1 VIGAGITA
9 YLCGIAIVR
18 TYLAEV
24 ASLVGYGL
32 LLAGIYVTSR
42 QPGQA
47 VSSVPV
53 LQGGCMKA
61 ATESLR
67 EALLRRLT
75 QNLPSDA
82 LVLCAD
88 GDDRPELIVVDRT
101 YGLVVVGIDTTGHDP
116 AAREPFSRLNRRV
129 AGLRLEVP
137 VVERFRPHRLVLFG
151 DHPDALI
158 PPARAGPLRALGFAD
173 IEQGNWLELLE
184 PRPPEP
190 ADLEALRSALAPSLV
205 FKVRSRRGVSD
216 PGRSERRQQQVA
228 LDAQQSA
235 AATIPVYDIL
245 LLSGPPG
252 SGKTLVLAGRAKY
265 LAALHPDWRIVLLC
279 YNRALVPYLC
289 SLVDG
294 LPNVGVTTFGKFS
307 HAMGHK
313 ISLDGAEHAEADL
326 AAAKAKGIKRIVD
339 ALLIDEAQDFDDAWV
354 EFALETVRPGRG
366 GTVLSGDERQALY
379 RDASR
384 RRAPVGRRVMHLQL
398 ERSYRSTRQILE
410 AAASTLA
417 DRERLSCQ
425 DALDGQPVELIWA
438 STWDDQA
445 RAAAWEIRRMIDH
458 GEREPQDIAV
468 LITQWRGTV
477 GRLRNALESAKV
489 PYIVIDRSNAVTFD
503 PRSPEVKI
511 MTVHASKGYEFDVV
525 MLLGLEALPRPPDDD
540 KDRDQE
546 ACHRGRVGFVGMTR
560 ARDQLLVTYTR
571 DTPYLDRLRR
581 CSSISA
587 STWPDD
593 YEV

>member
-1 VIGAGITA
+1 
-9 YLCGIAIVR
+9 
-18 TYLAEV
+18 
-24 ASLVGYGL
+24 
-32 LLAGIYVTSR
+32 
-42 QPGQA
+42 
-47 VSSVPV
+47 
-53 LQGGCMKA
+53 MKA
-61 ATESLR
+61 ATEPLR
-67 EALLRRLT
+67 EMLLRQLT

-88 GDDRPELIVVDRT
+88 GGDRPELIVVDRT
-101 YGLVVVGIDTTGHDP
+101 YGLVVVDIDTTGYDP
-116 AAREPFSRLNRRV
+116 AAREPFSRLNRQV
-129 AGLRLEVP
+129 ADLRLEVP

-158 PPARAGPLRALGFAD
+158 PSSRKGSARALGLAD
-173 IEQGNWLELLE
+173 IDRGNWLERLE

-190 ADLEALRSALAPSLV
+190 VDLDALRSALAPTLV
-205 FKVRSRRGVSD
+205 FRVRSRRGVSD
-216 PGRSERRQQQVA
+216 PGRSERRKEQVA

-235 AATIPVYDIL
+235 AATIPVDDIL

-265 LAALHPDWRIVLLC
+265 LAALHPDWRIAFLC
-279 YNRALVPYLC
+279 YNKALVPYLC

-307 HAMGHK
+307 YAMGYK
-313 ISLDGAEHAEADL
+313 ISLDGAEQAKADL

-339 ALLIDEAQDFDDAWV
+339 ALLIDEAQDFDDAWIG
-354 EFALETVRPGRG
+354 FALETVRLGRG

-379 RDASR
+379 RDASHPR
-384 RRAPVGRRVMHLQL
+384 VLTGRRVTHLQL

-410 AAASTLA
+410 AAASTLT
-417 DRERLSCQ
+417 DREPLACKG
-425 DALDGQPVELIWA
+425 AMDGQPVELIWA
-438 STWDDQA
+438 PTWDDQA

-458 GEREPQDIAV
+458 GMREPQDIAV

-477 GRLRNALESAKV
+477 GRLRAALESAGV
-489 PYIVIDRSNAVTFD
+489 PHLVIDRNNAAAFD
-503 PRSPEVKI
+503 PGSPEVKI

-525 MLLGLEALPRPPDDD
+525 VLFGLEALPSPTGGDQ
-540 KDRDQE
+540 DRGQRE
-546 ACHRGRVGFVGMTR
+546 PGRGSVGFVGMSR
-560 ARDQLLVTYTR
+560 ARDQLLVTYSR

-581 CSSISA
+581 CSGVAS

>member
-1 VIGAGITA
+1 
-9 YLCGIAIVR
+9 
-18 TYLAEV
+18 
-24 ASLVGYGL
+24 
-32 LLAGIYVTSR
+32 
-42 QPGQA
+42 
-47 VSSVPV
+47 
-53 LQGGCMKA
+53 MKA
-61 ATESLR
+61 ATEPLR
-67 EALLRRLT
+67 EMLLRHLT

-82 LVLCAD
+82 LVVCAD

-101 YGLVVVGIDTTGHDP
+101 YGLVVVNIDTTGYDP

-129 AGLRLEVP
+129 ADLRLEVP

-151 DHPDALI
+151 NHPGALI
-158 PPARAGPLRALGFAD
+158 PPLPSGPPRALGLAD
-173 IEQGNWLELLE
+173 IERGNWLERLE

-190 ADLEALRSALAPSLV
+190 ADLDALRSALAPALV
-205 FKVRSRRGVSD
+205 FRIRSRRGVSD

-235 AATIPVYDIL
+235 AATIPADGVL

-252 SGKTLVLAGRAKY
+252 SGKTLVLAGRARY

-279 YNRALVPYLC
+279 YNKALVPYLC

-307 HAMGHK
+307 YAMGHK
-313 ISLDGAEHAEADL
+313 ISLDSAEQAEADL
-326 AAAKAKGIKRIVD
+326 VAAKAKGIKRIVD

-354 EFALETVRPGRG
+354 NFALETVRPGRG
-366 GTVLSGDERQALY
+366 GTVLSGDDKQALY
-379 RDASR
+379 RDASHPR
-384 RRAPVGRRVMHLQL
+384 VLAGRQVTHLQL

-417 DRERLSCQ
+417 DHEPLACK

-438 STWDDQA
+438 PTWDDQA
-445 RAAAWEIRRMIDH
+445 RAAAWEIRRMIDQ
-458 GEREPQDIAV
+458 GEREPHDIAV

-477 GRLRNALESAKV
+477 GRLRSALESARV
-489 PYIVIDRSNAVTFD
+489 PYLIIDRSNAATFD

-525 MLLGLEALPRPPDDD
+525 VLFGLEALPSATDDD
-540 KDRDQE
+540 KDRDQQ
-546 ACHRGRVGFVGMTR
+546 ARHRGSVGFVGMTR

-581 CSSISA
+581 CSSVSS

>member
-1 VIGAGITA
+1 
-9 YLCGIAIVR
+9 
-18 TYLAEV
+18 
-24 ASLVGYGL
+24 
-32 LLAGIYVTSR
+32 
-42 QPGQA
+42 
-47 VSSVPV
+47 
-53 LQGGCMKA
+53 MKA
-61 ATESLR
+61 ATEPLR
-67 EALLRRLT
+67 EMLLRQMT

-88 GDDRPELIVVDRT
+88 GDDRPELIVVARP
-101 YGLVVVGIDTTGHDP
+101 YGLLVVNIDTTGYDP
-116 AAREPFSRLNRRV
+116 AAREPFSLLNRRV
-129 AGLRLEVP
+129 ADLRLEVP
-137 VVERFRPHRLVLFG
+137 PVELFRPHRLVLFSE
-151 DHPDALI
+151 HPDALI
-158 PPARAGPLRALGFAD
+158 PPSRSGPPRARGPAD
-173 IEQGNWLELLE
+173 IERGNGRERRD

-190 ADLEALRSALAPSLV
+190 ADLDALRSALAPTLV
-205 FKVRSRRGVSD
+205 FRIRSRRGVSD

-235 AATIPVYDIL
+235 AATIPVEDVL

-252 SGKTLVLAGRAKY
+252 SGKTLVLAGRARY
-265 LAALHPDWRIVLLC
+265 LAALHPDWHIVLLC
-279 YNRALVPYLC
+279 YNKALVPYLC

-307 HAMGHK
+307 YAMGHK
-313 ISLDGAEHAEADL
+313 ISLDGAEQAGADL
-326 AAAKAKGIKRIVD
+326 AAARAKGIKRVVH
-339 ALLIDEAQDFDDAWV
+339 AMLIDEAQDFDDAWIDFV
-354 EFALETVRPGRG
+354 LETVRLGRG

-384 RRAPVGRRVMHLQL
+384 PRVLTGRQVTHLKL

-410 AAASTLA
+410 AAATALA
-417 DRERLSCQ
+417 DREPLACK

-438 STWDDQA
+438 QTWDDQA
-445 RAAAWEIRRMIDH
+445 KAAAWEIRRMIDQ

-468 LITQWRGTV
+468 LITQWRGTA
-477 GRLRNALESAKV
+477 GRLRAALESAGV
-489 PYIVIDRSNAVTFD
+489 PHRVVDRNNAAAFD
-503 PRSPEVKI
+503 PGSPEVKI

-525 MLLGLEALPRPPDDD
+525 VLFGLEALPSPTGG
-540 KDRDQE
+540 DQGRGQRE
-546 ACHRGRVGFVGMTR
+546 RGRGSVGFVGMTR

-581 CSSISA
+581 CSGVSS

>member
-1 VIGAGITA
+1 
-9 YLCGIAIVR
+9 
-18 TYLAEV
+18 
-24 ASLVGYGL
+24 
-32 LLAGIYVTSR
+32 
-42 QPGQA
+42 
-47 VSSVPV
+47 
-53 LQGGCMKA
+53 MKA
-61 ATESLR
+61 ATEPLR
-67 EALLRRLT
+67 EMLLRQLT

-101 YGLVVVGIDTTGHDP
+101 YGLVVVNIDTTGYDP

-129 AGLRLEVP
+129 ADLRLEVP

-158 PPARAGPLRALGFAD
+158 PPSRTGPARALGLAD
-173 IEQGNWLELLE
+173 IKRGNWLERLE

-190 ADLEALRSALAPSLV
+190 ADLDALRLALAPSLV
-205 FKVRSRRGVSD
+205 FRIRSRRGVSD
-216 PGRSERRQQQVA
+216 PGRSERRKKQVA

-235 AATIPVYDIL
+235 AATIPVDDVL

-252 SGKTLVLAGRAKY
+252 SGKTLVLAGRARY
-265 LAALHPDWRIVLLC
+265 LAALRPDWRIVLLC
-279 YNRALVPYLC
+279 YNKALVPYLC
-289 SLVDG
+289 SLVNG

-307 HAMGHK
+307 YAMGHK
-313 ISLDGAEHAEADL
+313 ISLDSAEQADADL
-326 AAAKAKGIKRIVD
+326 AAAKVKGIKRIVD
-339 ALLIDEAQDFDDAWV
+339 ALLIDEAQDFDDAWID
-354 EFALETVRPGRG
+354 FALETVRLGHG

-384 RRAPVGRRVMHLQL
+384 PRVLTGRRVTHLQL

-410 AAASTLA
+410 AAASALA
-417 DRERLSCQ
+417 DREPLVCE

-438 STWDDQA
+438 PSWDDQA

-477 GRLRNALESAKV
+477 GRLRTALEGAKV
-489 PYIVIDRSNAVTFD
+489 PHFVIDRSNAATFD
-503 PRSPEVKI
+503 LRSPGVKI

-525 MLLGLEALPRPPDDD
+525 VLFGLEALPRPTDDD
-540 KDRDQE
+540 EDCDQQ
-546 ACHRGRVGFVGMTR
+546 ARRGNVGFVGMTR

-581 CSSISA
+581 CSSVS
-587 STWPDD
+587 SVTWPDD